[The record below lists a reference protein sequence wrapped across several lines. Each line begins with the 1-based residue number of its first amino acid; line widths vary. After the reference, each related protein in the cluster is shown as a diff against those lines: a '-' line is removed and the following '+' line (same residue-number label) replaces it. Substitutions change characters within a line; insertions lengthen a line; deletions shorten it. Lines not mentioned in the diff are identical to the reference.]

1 MTTEE
6 SKRSSP
12 LAAPHDIGAARLAKV
27 YAQAI
32 VEAADRHQCQSEVV
46 EELTHIVEDVLPRVE
61 SLTSVL
67 ESPRITTS
75 DKTALVSKTFS
86 GRVSTITLNTLLV
99 LANHERLGLLP
110 ELVKALRRELDQQA
124 GRREA
129 VFTTANPITPDEQA
143 AILKSVEESL
153 AESLTAHFSVNPDLL
168 GGLVVR
174 IEDTVYDHSVSTSLV
189 SLAERLKQRSIH
201 EIQHRRDRLGSA

>member
-1 MTTEE
+1 MTTDE
-6 SKRSSP
+6 SNCSSP
-12 LAAPHDIGAARLAKV
+12 LDAPRDIGSARLAKV

-32 VEAADRHQCQSEVV
+32 IEAADRHQCQSEVV
-46 EELTHIVEDVLPRVE
+46 EELKHIVEDVLPRVE

-67 ESPRITTS
+67 ESPRITPS
-75 DKTALVSKTFS
+75 DKSALVSTTFS
-86 GRVSTITLNTLLV
+86 GKVSTITLNTLLV

-110 ELVKALRRELDQQA
+110 ELVIALRRDLDQRA

-129 VFTTANPITPDEQA
+129 VLTTANSITSDEQT
-143 AILKSVEESL
+143 AILKSVEKSL
-153 AESLTAHFSVNPDLL
+153 GESLTAHFSVNPDLL

-189 SLAERLKQRSIH
+189 SLAERLKQRSIN